1 MEPTYTRHCRD
12 CAKFEQSVSKE
23 VGFCTNVP
31 ALRVKVCAD
40 ADICESYKSAKP
52 MDDASAG
59 HIECCV
65 PQSETDGRPPSG
77 KCATCRHFMKADNK
91 CAIRP
96 SYKNFTCPD
105 SRCDEY
111 EQTESSKLADFLGC
125 VDVSPDAEP
134 ESPFTYDTVH
144 CDCVCKGCGALL
156 YTDVVAVRTPDDDV
170 KDVDMRFCPLCGY
183 PAIKPVDIEEVK
195 RSIRTKS
202 PERRYAHGPV
212 ECIDAIKSALTPEE
226 WRGFVKGNVLKY
238 VWREAYK
245 GGDCDLRKAAD
256 YLGRYFGKG
265 GEVETVA
272 EK

>member
-31 ALRVKVCAD
+31 ALRVKVCSD
-40 ADICESYKSAKP
+40 ADICESY
-52 MDDASAG
+52 
-59 HIECCV
+59 
-65 PQSETDGRPPSG
+65 
-77 KCATCRHFMKADNK
+77 
-91 CAIRP
+91 
-96 SYKNFTCPD
+96 CPK
-105 SRCDEY
+105 RDE
-111 EQTESSKLADFLGC
+111 ENAVSKLADFLSC

-156 YTDVVAVRTPDDDV
+156 YTDVVAVRTLDDDV
-170 KDVDMRFCPLCGY
+170 KDVDMRYCPLCGY
-183 PAIKPVDIEEVK
+183 PAKLQTSSMYGEQRAKHIEN
-195 RSIRTKS
+195 
-202 PERRYAHGPV
+202 RYAHGPV
-212 ECIDAIKSALTPEE
+212 ECIDAIKSALAPEE

-256 YLGRYFGKG
+256 YLARYLRKG
-265 GEVETVA
+265 DYGETVA
-272 EK
+272 AK

>member
-1 MEPTYTRHCRD
+1 MEPTCTRHCRD

-40 ADICESYKSAKP
+40 ADICESYKSARP
-52 MDDASAG
+52 MNDVRAE
-59 HIECCV
+59 HFERCV
-65 PQSETDGRPPSG
+65 PRMETDRKPPSG
-77 KCATCRHFMKADNK
+77 KCETCKHYLKTNNK
-91 CAIRP
+91 CVIRP
-96 SYKNFTCPD
+96 PYKNFTWSD
-105 SRCDEY
+105 SHCDEY
-111 EQTESSKLADFLGC
+111 EQAESSKLADFLGC
-125 VDVSPDAEP
+125 VDVSPDTEH

-144 CDCVCKGCGALL
+144 RDYVCKGCGAFLD
-156 YTDVVAVRTPDDDV
+156 TDVVAVDIPAIGV
-170 KDVDMRFCPLCGY
+170 EDVDMRHCPLCGY
-183 PAIKPVDIEEVK
+183 PAKLQTSSMYGEQRAKHIEG
-195 RSIRTKS
+195 
-202 PERRYAHGPV
+202 RYTHGPV

>member
-1 MEPTYTRHCRD
+1 MENSSIRHCRD

-40 ADICESYKSAKP
+40 ADICESYKSARL

-59 HIECCV
+59 HIERCV

-77 KCATCRHFMKADNK
+77 KCATCRHFMKADGK
-91 CAIRP
+91 CSVRP
-96 SYKNFTCPD
+96 SYKNFTGENSTCGQ
-105 SRCDEY
+105 Y
-111 EQTESSKLADFLGC
+111 KQTASSKLADFLGC
-125 VDVSPDAEP
+125 VDVSPGTEH

-144 CDCVCKGCGALL
+144 RNYVCKGCGAFLD
-156 YTDVVAVRTPDDDV
+156 TDVVAVNIPAIGIEDI
-170 KDVDMRFCPLCGY
+170 DMRYCPLCGY
-183 PAIKPVDIEEVK
+183 PAKLQTSSMYGEQ
-195 RSIRTKS
+195 RTKHT
-202 PERRYAHGPV
+202 EDRYTHGPI
-212 ECIDAIKSALTPEE
+212 ECIDAIKSALIPEE

-256 YLGRYFGKG
+256 YLARYLRKG
-265 GEVETVA
+265 DYGETVA